1 MAFTITTTSGIHGA
15 LRWGTGNAKKIIAW
29 HGWLDNAATYSYL
42 GPRLAEEGYDV
53 VAVDHLGHGRS
64 SHLPIGASY
73 SYASGVS
80 SMKRVLD
87 SLALEDE
94 SWGKPFAHI
103 GHSMSAGQSVLFA
116 ASFPERVNKLVL
128 VEGFGPM
135 IAKEEDGPM
144 KMRNAVVNEDAW
156 LSRQTPYSDMC
167 MPKIYENVQKAI
179 DARIAAVSRHPGDQ
193 AISREGASAI
203 VCRGSYDAS
212 EDAAARATW
221 TSGQPLL
228 QTKGGQE
235 EEEGVDTLDSDTF
248 PVRFRHDSRMMLPSP
263 VYMSETQVRGF
274 VRSVTAPTLLVTAE
288 KGWPFAD
295 SMPERVEIM
304 KAQGNLEHK
313 IVPGYHHC
321 HLDPDSA
328 GKTAEVISAFLQ
340 KE

>member
-1 MAFTITTTSGIHGA
+1 MNLLSLLCLFTLGMAFRITTTSGIHGA

-144 KMRNAVVNEDAW
+144 KMRNAVVTEQLVERGPVRSCAGA
-156 LSRQTPYSDMC
+156 LTMRAKMLL
-167 MPKIYENVQKAI
+167 
-179 DARIAAVSRHPGDQ
+179 
-193 AISREGASAI
+193 RERRGRLASHCCRRRGAKRKR
-203 VCRGSYDAS
+203 RGSIHS
-212 EDAAARATW
+212 T
-221 TSGQPLL
+221 QI
-228 QTKGGQE
+228 
-235 EEEGVDTLDSDTF
+235 
-248 PVRFRHDSRMMLPSP
+248 RF
-263 VYMSETQVRGF
+263 QCG
-274 VRSVTAPTLLVTAE
+274 SVTTA
-288 KGWPFAD
+288 
-295 SMPERVEIM
+295 V
-304 KAQGNLEHK
+304 
-313 IVPGYHHC
+313 
-321 HLDPDSA
+321 
-328 GKTAEVISAFLQ
+328 
-340 KE
+340 